1 MATTWRD
8 AYEAAQLSLR
18 QAHLAIE
25 HLLDSSIASEHV
37 GNIVLCAGNALQAV
51 GALVDKAA
59 EEQKLP
65 RPTIT
70 LDISK
75 ILKTDRLRVG
85 KKRRQEWD
93 TRTNVLQQLRDLH
106 RADPKQAERLMNII
120 FEALFSA
127 KNEGL
132 FAPAHSFDS

>member
-1 MATTWRD
+1 MATWSD

-18 QAHLAIE
+18 KAHLAIE
-25 HLLDSSIASEHV
+25 RLLDSSIASERV
-37 GNIVLCAGNALQAV
+37 GNMVLCAGNALQAV

-65 RPTIT
+65 RPTIA

-106 RADPKQAERLMNII
+106 RADPEQAERLMNII

-127 KNEGL
+127 KSEGL
-132 FAPAHSFDS
+132 FVSAHSFDS